1 MESITIG
8 IKGMTCQ
15 GCVASV
21 KRVLEGID
29 GVERADVTLH
39 PGQAKV
45 DFVSGRVN
53 GARLRSAVEDAGY
66 EVEG

>member
-8 IKGMTCQ
+8 IKGMTCG

-21 KRVLEGID
+21 KRALEGVD
-29 GVERADVTLH
+29 GVQRADVTLS

-45 DFVSGRVN
+45 EYIPGRVN
-53 GARLRSAVEDAGY
+53 DARLRSAIEDAGF
-66 EVEG
+66 EVER